1 MRIGGPQP
9 VGGKGST
16 DVRRDSVHRPTPN
29 PRQTSSPIFRCQECC
44 SHCSPRWVR
53 RFRFSPRNKRS
64 WLYHNRDTSVSICS
78 TDGTV
83 TPMTTKHHAETPIE
97 STRLRR
103 VMGSAL
109 VTDSFGEARWMGVLE
124 NTRSLGDFK
133 YKPFGLTPE
142 PEVRHRLL
150 KGTPPPSSRVCSTC
164 FLTTGPRSRFGMFAH
179 RPDF

>member
-1 MRIGGPQP
+1 MRIGGPQL
-9 VGGKGST
+9 VRGKGST

-29 PRQTSSPIFRCQECC
+29 PRQTSSPILRRQKCC
-44 SHCSPRWVR
+44 PHCRPRRVR
-53 RFRFSPRNKRS
+53 RFRFSPHIKRS
-64 WLYHNRDTSVSICS
+64 WLYHNRDTSVSICGI
-78 TDGTV
+78 DGTV

-150 KGTPPPSSRVCSTC
+150 KGTPSPHVFYLFTDRGVAIQVRNVHTS
-164 FLTTGPRSRFGMFAH
+164 F
-179 RPDF
+179 